1 MKEKKKNKR
10 EIEELFFVLL
20 VMTIIE
26 MVKFE
31 QKKNQTLVIKNTCY
45 DRLINYIPKPIR
57 KSVGG
62 FKDKI
67 VTLFKTNTPKQTMH
81 GRGKKLNKLNTQNK
95 MNNRRRK
102 KKRN

>member
-31 QKKNQTLVIKNTCY
+31 QKKIRHLLLKTLVMI
-45 DRLINYIPKPIR
+45 
-57 KSVGG
+57 G
-62 FKDKI
+62 
-67 VTLFKTNTPKQTMH
+67 
-81 GRGKKLNKLNTQNK
+81 
-95 MNNRRRK
+95 
-102 KKRN
+102 